1 MRKMSHSSPWVT
13 LKTLPSDKALSAN
26 HATKAGRMKLI
37 GAGSFGFTTQASQA
51 DRTARNFRP
60 LPNVGLVLI
69 AEAVKRKVIVTPI
82 NS

>member
-1 MRKMSHSSPWVT
+1 MVLEPYFYVIAIVSVFLHGMGK
-13 LKTLPSDKALSAN
+13 
-26 HATKAGRMKLI
+26 GGFI